1 MPGWTNPA
9 LLVTVFSVT
18 TGKAASTAVRGAAPG
33 ATTMVLRGSSREM
46 TVVRSLAGIRGRG
59 NLAMNPSSGVTG
71 RSEPLGEWL
80 GVLGVLL
87 FVTVFGGA
95 AT

>member
-1 MPGWTNPA
+1 
-9 LLVTVFSVT
+9 
-18 TGKAASTAVRGAAPG
+18 
-33 ATTMVLRGSSREM
+33 
-46 TVVRSLAGIRGRG
+46 
-59 NLAMNPSSGVTG
+59 MNPSSGVTG